1 MSKVKVAFVG
11 GEENSLCFRGMGFDV
26 FSVNS
31 FEDLNNILPTLR
43 REKYSMIFSEWKFY
57 NQIKKQFED
66 IRSEALPAI
75 LGIPTNPNE
84 MGQGSKYISHLVEM
98 AIGSNIMLQG
108 EE

>member
-26 FSVNS
+26 FAVNS
-31 FEDLNNILPTLR
+31 FEMLSTVLPILR
-43 REKYSMIFSEWKFY
+43 REKYSMIFTEWKY
-57 NQIKKQFED
+57 YDHIKKQFED

-75 LGIPTNPNE
+75 LGIPTNSSE
-84 MGQGSKYISHLVEM
+84 RGQGSKHISRLVEM

>member
-1 MSKVKVAFVG
+1 MSKAKVAFVG

-26 FSVNS
+26 FTVNS
-31 FEDLNNILPTLR
+31 FEILSDVLPILR
-43 REKYSMIFSEWKFY
+43 REKYSMIFTEWKFY
-57 NQIKKQFED
+57 DQIKKQFED

-84 MGQGSKYISHLVEM
+84 KGLGAKNISRLVEM

>member
-11 GEENSLCFRGMGFDV
+11 GEENTLCFRGMGFDV
-26 FSVNS
+26 YPVNS
-31 FEDLNNILPTLR
+31 YETLNNVLPTLR
-43 REKYSMIFSEWKFY
+43 REKYSMIFTEWKFY
-57 NQIKKQFED
+57 HHIKKQFED

-75 LGIPTNPNE
+75 LGIPTNPTE
-84 MGQGSKYISHLVEM
+84 KGRGSKNISQLVEM

>member
-1 MSKVKVAFVG
+1 MSKVKVATLVG
-11 GEENSLCFRGMGFDV
+11 GEENSLCFQWDCV

-31 FEDLNNILPTLR
+31 FEALNNILPTR
-43 REKYSMIFSEWKFY
+43 RRKILNDFSEWKFY

-84 MGQGSKYISHLVEM
+84 MGQGSKIYFSS
-98 AIGSNIMLQG
+98 G
-108 EE
+108 

>member
-26 FSVNS
+26 YSVNN
-31 FEDLNNILPTLR
+31 FEALNTILPTLR
-43 REKYSMIFSEWKFY
+43 REKYAMIFTEWKFY
-57 NQIKKQFED
+57 NQIKNHFED

-75 LGIPTNPNE
+75 LGIPTTLKE
-84 MGQGSKYISHLVEM
+84 KGKGSKNISQLVEM

-108 EE
+108 ED